1 MADLVNE
8 FSWSRTRDNV
18 FKECRRRYF
27 YQYYGAWGGW
37 DADADPLVRRL
48 YVLKKLG
55 TRQMWAGRLVHETIE
70 RAAVHPTAL
79 ATDAQ
84 HVVETRLRE
93 EDQATAAITALEEMD
108 LDSEGFEQ
116 AYRALMSDVLEHAER
131 EEHEE
136 FIHVG
141 TFASERLALIARGM
155 TIAEQGAQSLGGT
168 TFEEMLSNASMALRQ
183 T

>member
-1 MADLVNE
+1 MSEQPLPTADRVITFLKGQHEEV
-8 FSWSRTRDNV
+8 
-18 FKECRRRYF
+18 KEVMPEVLNASGEDRLRAFGR
-27 YQYYGAWGGW
+27 
-37 DADADPLVRRL
+37 VRRML
-48 YVLKKLG
+48 AL
-55 TRQMWAGRLVHETIE
+55 HETIE
-70 RAAVHPTAL
+70 RCAVHPTAL

-84 HVVETRLRE
+84 YVVETRLRE
-93 EDQATAAITALEEMD
+93 EDRATAAITALEEMD